1 MRPKREDEHEF
12 YAIQFIELPFEGID
26 DYVCVPYTWLI
37 MHQVTEQRAVVAYP
51 KDENPFDTRDR
62 AKRKERYNDAWG
74 FYMAAVKRGSNS
86 YFDVEFW
93 IATRNDYGPL
103 VEKESEVTEIQPK
116 LRVNKKL
123 PSANQNHKSKSN
135 DNFRKPLP
143 RISIKRPTT
152 SELKKEINE
161 KRLKL
166 DESTQSS
173 SAVVND
179 ATVDLRSSNR
189 KQSVIIQDKQSM
201 ECSQAEESS
210 VASNADKSTEARSKT
225 PGTEQTEQ
233 ALFSPARDIDK
244 RTEAIN
250 INDEDHSQR
259 FKKPDHNNSMSQ
271 DNSSSNTTDVSMTA
285 AKPSTTAEQSTQ
297 PNRSNHE
304 EHIPD
309 RSSSS
314 NFQPQ
319 IENVR
324 SLANV
329 DDHKLLVDEVSSQK
343 LSSSHGGLD
352 SLKISAHLYRHM
364 NEGRRLISSQKTVE
378 KELGPTKMERNLA
391 IATQNP
397 SNSIDQTRHLS
408 TSSVEQ
414 PPVVIQNQ
422 SQNDPQVSR
431 THTGNS
437 RDQTALPR
445 SIGMTSQE
453 IHGPKI
459 NFETSND
466 LASVDPRNV
475 LQSVNNAAAASQQL
489 SSLYHKLSSRIRP
502 SDEQQNSIV
511 HEEYYT
517 HSYQNQYLPT
527 NPDNFRQEQLRGF
540 KESNTYDHRSTSQT
554 INMRIPSMKQNSTY
568 LANPT
573 YQTPELAQQR
583 QMQPNQLDSQ
593 QQPQRPKLRIG
604 ISIKPKDR
612 KQMPTCQGVT
622 KKTLPPIQTNA
633 LNSIRQALST
643 THNDFLLNNPQ
654 LQARINPRSAE
665 TVDLTTSPQ
674 NTIASETSDRQK
686 KEIFSHPTYHLHRMQ
701 CKVAHAMGLHNRCTQ
716 EQLVDQSTRTN
727 SKTKRVH
734 FIDDAAKSPVTGRHL
749 KVMSNACQKNECM
762 VDETLSPYHAVT
774 SDSDTVTDQEEIS
787 DREMSTDESPVKT
800 KNNVHNTTNDSNC
813 GSAVEPTV
821 SQNSTARSHQMNR
834 KVVLEQQMLD
844 NFASLFTQMGSTLR
858 HTTDMYNTLRSLIL
872 DTAETYKKLLG
883 AVEQFNTAGN
893 AATIASPSSKLRP
906 ESPRSPEARHTK
918 VTASASSSNQDQHTN
933 DGADKTPENKHNKLY
948 RFVLPPEYDAYDTR
962 WTLKYQ
968 TNLPGLVELM
978 PQSGVY
984 VSKGDLLYC
993 QQVSKDCK
1001 SLAQRLLPQ
1010 VFSRNALS
1018 ICLSMSEKAQAANN
1032 VGSSIRPDLDD
1043 HACSVLLNFVIE
1055 HGLQRGWNTD
1065 LEPILSILH
1074 SKMEEIRSK
1083 HGVMVEC

>member
-51 KDENPFDTRDR
+51 KDEDPFDTRDR

-123 PSANQNHKSKSN
+123 RSANQNHKSKSN

-271 DNSSSNTTDVSMTA
+271 DNSSSNTTYVSMTA

-309 RSSSS
+309 RSSFS

-329 DDHKLLVDEVSSQK
+329 DDHKLLVDEDSSQK

-554 INMRIPSMKQNSTY
+554 INMRIPSMKQNSTH

-612 KQMPTCQGVT
+612 KQMPTCQG
-622 KKTLPPIQTNA
+622 
-633 LNSIRQALST
+633 
-643 THNDFLLNNPQ
+643 
-654 LQARINPRSAE
+654 
-665 TVDLTTSPQ
+665 
-674 NTIASETSDRQK
+674 
-686 KEIFSHPTYHLHRMQ
+686 
-701 CKVAHAMGLHNRCTQ
+701 

-727 SKTKRVH
+727 SRKRVH

-787 DREMSTDESPVKT
+787 DHEMSTDESPVKT
-800 KNNVHNTTNDSNC
+800 TNNVHNTTNDSNC

-858 HTTDMYNTLRSLIL
+858 HTTDMYNTLRSSIL
-872 DTAETYKKLLG
+872 ETAETYKKLLG
-883 AVEQFNTAGN
+883 AVEQFNTAGH